1 MVKDSR
7 AAARA
12 DQLRPLNRPRPV
24 TVLVDAAK
32 RPVALIEGERRARVA
47 RVQDRWCIDDEWWRD
62 PIQRVYYRVV
72 LETGALRTIYH
83 DRAQD
88 AWFEQSY

>member
-1 MVKDSR
+1 MVADSR

-24 TVLVDAAK
+24 TVMVEGDRPAAMI
-32 RPVALIEGERRARVA
+32 AGEQRARIA

-62 PIQRVYYRVV
+62 PIQRVYYQVE

-83 DRAQD
+83 DRAGD
-88 AWFEQSY
+88 AWFEHAY